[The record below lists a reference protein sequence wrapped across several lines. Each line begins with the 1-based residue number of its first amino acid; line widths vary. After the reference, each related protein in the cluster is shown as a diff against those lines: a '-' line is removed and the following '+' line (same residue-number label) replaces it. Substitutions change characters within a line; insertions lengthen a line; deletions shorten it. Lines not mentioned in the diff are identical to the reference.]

1 MGEERQAHYAY
12 SKSENGPNA
21 NMVTS
26 SDALVIR
33 YTAPKHVSDVVAA
46 LAMGRAE
53 DVKFS
58 PNNRHLAVASYSRNK
73 LVLFEVRIDASRSS
87 KTIALTDVREFSSAY
102 LRQPHGVQFI
112 DDETIIVANR
122 RRNNI

>member
-1 MGEERQAHYAY
+1 VEAEMREDVREKVERQTRHIN
-12 SKSENGPNA
+12 SKSENDPSVNL
-21 NMVTS
+21 VTT
-26 SDALVIR
+26 SDALEIQ

-46 LAMGRAE
+46 LALGRAE

-58 PNNRHLAVASYSRNK
+58 PNKRRLAVASYSRNK
-73 LVLFEVRIDASRSS
+73 IAVFEVCIAASH
-87 KTIALTDVREFSSAY
+87 EFSSDY